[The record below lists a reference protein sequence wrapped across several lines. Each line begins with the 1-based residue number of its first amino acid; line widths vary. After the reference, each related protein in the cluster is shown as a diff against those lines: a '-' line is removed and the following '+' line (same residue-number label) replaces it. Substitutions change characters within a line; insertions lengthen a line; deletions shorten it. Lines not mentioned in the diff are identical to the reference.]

1 MLLLNVE
8 AKWKRT
14 QSGDEPVHRAF
25 LMLFN
30 SARRYHTEERHM
42 IYCDAEMNESI
53 WRLDSHGPPWHDRI
67 PAVIGRRTGPPGGG
81 EDWDGGLDG
90 FWVTSVRYR
99 WGRSELHKWE
109 TEWWNSTEIQSSWVE
124 GWLVHCQ
131 FWRWQNWEVEAPKRQ
146 ADKLYY
152 GYPWYQVAFPLKVN
166 DLLIHVLSSQN
177 FKVKV
182 VQWLHSFLFNS
193 FELYFTAAVV
203 WRCSVFLGNDL
214 LTNGGR
220 TPF

>member
-14 QSGDEPVHRAF
+14 QSCDEPVHRAF

-53 WRLDSHGPPWHDRI
+53 WRLDSHDPPWHDRI

-81 EDWDGGLDG
+81 EDWDEGLDG

-124 GWLVHCQ
+124 GWLAHCQ
-131 FWRWQNWEVEAPKRQ
+131 FWRWQHWEVEAPKRQ

-177 FKVKV
+177 FKVTSCPVITFFLIQFIWV
-182 VQWLHSFLFNS
+182 VFHSSSCLTLF
-193 FELYFTAAVV
+193 
-203 WRCSVFLGNDL
+203 CL
-214 LTNGGR
+214 LR
-220 TPF
+220 

>member
-14 QSGDEPVHRAF
+14 QSCDEPVHRAF

-53 WRLDSHGPPWHDRI
+53 WRLDSHDPPWHDRI
-67 PAVIGRRTGPPGGG
+67 PAVIGHRTGPPGGG

-109 TEWWNSTEIQSSWVE
+109 TDGTALRFKAL
-124 GWLVHCQ
+124 GLKADWLTVSFDVDRIGKWKHQ
-131 FWRWQNWEVEAPKRQ
+131 RGGQISFIMVIHGIKLPFHWR
-146 ADKLYY
+146 
-152 GYPWYQVAFPLKVN
+152 
-166 DLLIHVLSSQN
+166 
-177 FKVKV
+177 
-182 VQWLHSFLFNS
+182 
-193 FELYFTAAVV
+193 
-203 WRCSVFLGNDL
+203 
-214 LTNGGR
+214 
-220 TPF
+220 

>member
-67 PAVIGRRTGPPGGG
+67 PAVIGRRTGP
-81 EDWDGGLDG
+81 L
-90 FWVTSVRYR
+90 
-99 WGRSELHKWE
+99 
-109 TEWWNSTEIQSSWVE
+109 
-124 GWLVHCQ
+124 
-131 FWRWQNWEVEAPKRQ
+131 
-146 ADKLYY
+146 
-152 GYPWYQVAFPLKVN
+152 
-166 DLLIHVLSSQN
+166 
-177 FKVKV
+177 
-182 VQWLHSFLFNS
+182 
-193 FELYFTAAVV
+193 AVV
-203 WRCSVFLGNDL
+203 KIEMEAWMDSEWPAWGTDGEEVSCTNEKLNDGTALRFKALGLKADWFTVSFDVDRIGKWKHQRGRQISFIMVIHGIKLPFHWR
-214 LTNGGR
+214 
-220 TPF
+220 